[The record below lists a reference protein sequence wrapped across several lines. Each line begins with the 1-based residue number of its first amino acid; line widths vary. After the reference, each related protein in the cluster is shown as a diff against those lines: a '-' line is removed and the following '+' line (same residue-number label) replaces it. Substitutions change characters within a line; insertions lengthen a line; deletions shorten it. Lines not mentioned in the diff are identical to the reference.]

1 MVELNKKELQELKR
15 CINYMIGNRIQYS
28 IVEMNEKRNE
38 LNEEYK
44 RMDYELLEKVMNEIE
59 QME

>member
-15 CINYMIGNRIQYS
+15 CINCMIGNRIQYS

-44 RMDYELLEKVMNEIE
+44 RMDYEL
-59 QME
+59 